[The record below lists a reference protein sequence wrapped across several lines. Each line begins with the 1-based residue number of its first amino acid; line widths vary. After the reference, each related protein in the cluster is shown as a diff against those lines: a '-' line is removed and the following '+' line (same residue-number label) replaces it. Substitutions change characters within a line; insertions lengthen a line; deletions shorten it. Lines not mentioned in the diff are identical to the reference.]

1 MYASVLLVESAK
13 QIFVHIQDTKKKKKR
28 PHDSSKAD
36 FITFGKSFK
45 SILLRFFLRSYLL
58 T

>member
-13 QIFVHIQDTKKKKKR
+13 QIFVHIQDTKKKKTY
-28 PHDSSKAD
+28 DSSKAD

>member
-13 QIFVHIQDTKKKKKR
+13 QIFVHIQDTKKKKR